1 MQTLEVISVNVWQI
15 IISLCNLLILF
26 LIIKK
31 FLFQPVQKM
40 LDKRKAS
47 LDAEYDAAAYARQT
61 AEEQKAVYTDKLAG
75 ADAEATEII
84 KKARENAQLRSTQ
97 IISSAEEKAA
107 GMVRRA
113 NEDIELEKR
122 KAMHDL
128 KGEIVD
134 ISMELTEKVLGR
146 ELNENDHREMIDEF
160 IEGIGEFDD

>member
-61 AEEQKAVYTDKLAG
+61 AEEQKAVYTEKLAG
-75 ADAEATEII
+75 ADADATEII
-84 KKARENAQLRSTQ
+84 KKAR
-97 IISSAEEKAA
+97 EKAA

>member
-1 MQTLEVISVNVWQI
+1 
-15 IISLCNLLILF
+15 
-26 LIIKK
+26 
-31 FLFQPVQKM
+31 
-40 LDKRKAS
+40 
-47 LDAEYDAAAYARQT
+47 
-61 AEEQKAVYTDKLAG
+61 
-75 ADAEATEII
+75 
-84 KKARENAQLRSTQ
+84 
-97 IISSAEEKAA
+97 
-107 GMVRRA
+107 MVRRA